1 MGGGRTEGEGP
12 KLKTNEN
19 KTTRKP
25 LPQGVAPRTVEQVR
39 RLSARGQS
47 RAMQASGFRGV
58 QTGQQEGRG
67 GDVNCGPGA
76 LGVCVGASFTEA
88 QSRREK
94 PLREQLQADC
104 VPSPDVGPSSG
115 EGCPGSEVKPQ
126 APIPAGW
133 TVLEASRGLQETK
146 GERGEISG
154 AALLR
159 HNKKTVSEAG
169 TSWGWRG
176 RWGK

>member
-1 MGGGRTEGEGP
+1 M
-12 KLKTNEN
+12 
-19 KTTRKP
+19 
-25 LPQGVAPRTVEQVR
+25 R
-39 RLSARGQS
+39 RPSARGQS

-76 LGVCVGASFTEA
+76 LGVCVGASFTET

-94 PLREQLQADC
+94 PLWEQLQADC
-104 VPSPDVGPSSG
+104 VPSPDAGPSSG

-133 TVLEASRGLQETK
+133 TVLEASRGPQETK
-146 GERGEISG
+146 GAIDLFMFLFTISV
-154 AALLR
+154 AFLKKHLFKSFAYFFLSFVLR
-159 HNKKTVSEAG
+159 
-169 TSWGWRG
+169 
-176 RWGK
+176 